1 VEIKKRNEGGYSII
15 SLVGEVDLHFSPKAR
30 EEILKTLKNKENI
43 LVDLSEVSYIDSS
56 GIASL
61 VEGYQMSKKSEQS
74 FGLLSVSNA
83 AMQVLKLARLDS
95 VFPIYASVDDVKD

>member
-1 VEIKKRNEGGYSII
+1 MEIKKRNEAGHSII

-30 EEILKTLKNKENI
+30 EEILGMLKNNENI

-61 VEGYQMSKKSEQS
+61 VEGYQMSKKSGQS
-74 FGLLSVSNA
+74 FALLSVSNA

-95 VFPIYASVDDVKD
+95 VFPIYDSVSDIQN

>member
-30 EEILKTLKNKENI
+30 EEILKTLKNKENM

-61 VEGYQMSKKSEQS
+61 VEGYQMSKKSGQS

-95 VFPIYASVDDVKD
+95 VFPIYDSVDDAKD

>member
-1 VEIKKRNEGGYSII
+1 VEIKKRNESGYSII

-30 EEILKTLKNKENI
+30 EEILKALKNNENV
-43 LVDLSEVSYIDSS
+43 LVELSEVSYIDSS

-61 VEGYQMSKKSEQS
+61 VEGYQMSKKSGQT

-95 VFPIYASVDDVKD
+95 VFPIYDNVEDVKD

>member
-1 VEIKKRNEGGYSII
+1 MEIKKRNEAGYSIV

-43 LVDLSEVSYIDSS
+43 LVDLSEVTYIDSS

-61 VEGYQMSKKSEQS
+61 VEGYQLSKKAGLS
-74 FGLLSVSNA
+74 FALLSVSNA

-95 VFPIYASVDDVKD
+95 VFPIYGSVDDVKD

>member
-1 VEIKKRNEGGYSII
+1 MEIKKRNEGGYSII

-61 VEGYQMSKKSEQS
+61 VEGYQLSKKSEQS

-83 AMQVLKLARLDS
+83 ALQVLKLARLDS
-95 VFPIYASVDDVKD
+95 VFPIYASVDEAKD

>member
-1 VEIKKRNEGGYSII
+1 VEIKKRNEGGYSIV

-61 VEGYQMSKKSEQS
+61 VEGYQMSKKSGQS

-95 VFPIYASVDDVKD
+95 VFPIYDSVEDAKA

>member
-1 VEIKKRNEGGYSII
+1 MEIKKRNEGGYSII

-61 VEGYQMSKKSEQS
+61 VEGYQLSKKSEQS

-83 AMQVLKLARLDS
+83 ALQVLKLARLDS
-95 VFPIYASVDDVKD
+95 VFPIYTSVDEAKD

>member
-1 VEIKKRNEGGYSII
+1 VEIKKRNEAGYSVI

-30 EEILKTLKNKENI
+30 EEILSTLKNKENI

-61 VEGYQMSKKSEQS
+61 VEGYQMSKKSGQS

-95 VFPIYASVDDVKD
+95 VFPIYNSIDDAKD

>member
-61 VEGYQMSKKSEQS
+61 VEGYQLSKKSEQS

-83 AMQVLKLARLDS
+83 ALQVLKLARLDS
-95 VFPIYASVDDVKD
+95 VFPIYASVDEAKD

>member
-1 VEIKKRNEGGYSII
+1 MEIKKRNEAGYSIV

-43 LVDLSEVSYIDSS
+43 LVDLSEVTYIDSS

-61 VEGYQMSKKSEQS
+61 VEGYQLSKKAGLS
-74 FGLLSVSNA
+74 FALLSVSNA

-95 VFPIYASVDDVKD
+95 VFPIYNSVDDVKD

>member
-1 VEIKKRNEGGYSII
+1 VEIKKRNEAGHSII

-30 EEILKTLKNKENI
+30 EEILNVLKNKENI
-43 LVDLSEVSYIDSS
+43 LVELSEVTYIDSS

-61 VEGYQMSKKSEQS
+61 VEGYQMSKKSGQS
-74 FGLLSVSNA
+74 FALLSVSNA

-95 VFPIYASVDDVKD
+95 VFPIYDSISDIQD

>member
-1 VEIKKRNEGGYSII
+1 MEIKKRNESGYSII

-30 EEILKTLKNKENI
+30 EEILKALKNNENV
-43 LVDLSEVSYIDSS
+43 LVELSEVSYIDSS

-61 VEGYQMSKKSEQS
+61 VEGYQMSKKSGQT

-95 VFPIYASVDDVKD
+95 VFPIYDNVEDVKD